1 MDIKSL
7 NIPPEV
13 KREIEEFTAEVE
25 RRNRGEVPEEEF
37 KRFRLQQGIYGQR
50 QDEEQMVRTKLPLG
64 QITSDQLNC
73 LADFGEKYSHGIL
86 HVTTRQDIQFHYVK
100 INDVPQGLQ
109 ELADHD
115 LTTREA
121 CGNTVRNVTA
131 CHKAGTCA
139 EEVFD
144 VTPYGKAIT
153 NYLLRHAL
161 TQNLPRKFKISLG
174 GCAGCGLAP
183 IHDIGLK
190 AVIRQENGKEV
201 RGFKVLIG
209 GGLGSFPH
217 AAKLLTEFIPA
228 ENLLRLCEAI
238 VSVFDKYG
246 DKINR
251 NKARLKFVRD
261 KLGMDKT
268 KELFEE
274 EYAAL
279 EGKQYDS
286 IDVPEES
293 IPEIPAQAE
302 NSEFD
307 SDPEFLV
314 WKTRNSLAQRQSGFF
329 NVQIK
334 LLLGDF
340 DVAQAP
346 RHQQNS

>member
-1 MDIKSL
+1 
-7 NIPPEV
+7 
-13 KREIEEFTAEVE
+13 
-25 RRNRGEVPEEEF
+25 
-37 KRFRLQQGIYGQR
+37 
-50 QDEEQMVRTKLPLG
+50 
-64 QITSDQLNC
+64 
-73 LADFGEKYSHGIL
+73 
-86 HVTTRQDIQFHYVK
+86 
-100 INDVPQGLQ
+100 
-109 ELADHD
+109 
-115 LTTREA
+115 
-121 CGNTVRNVTA
+121 VTA

-144 VTPYGKAIT
+144 VSPYGKAVT
-153 NYLLRHAL
+153 NYLLRHSL

-190 AVIRQENGKEV
+190 AVIRQENGREV

-217 AAKLLTEFIPA
+217 GAKLLTEFIPT

-251 NKARLKFVRD
+251 NKARLKFVID
-261 KLGMDKT
+261 KLGLEKT
-268 KELFEE
+268 KEHFEE

-279 EGKQYDS
+279 EGKQYDP

-293 IPEIPAQAE
+293 IPEVPDSA
-302 NSEFD
+302 SVSDFD
-307 SDPEFLV
+307 NDPEFQL
-314 WKTRNSLAQRQSGFF
+314 WKDRNASDQRQSGFY

-340 DVAQAP
+340 DVPQA
-346 RHQQNS
+346 RAIAKIAEDYAAGKILCTARSIKT